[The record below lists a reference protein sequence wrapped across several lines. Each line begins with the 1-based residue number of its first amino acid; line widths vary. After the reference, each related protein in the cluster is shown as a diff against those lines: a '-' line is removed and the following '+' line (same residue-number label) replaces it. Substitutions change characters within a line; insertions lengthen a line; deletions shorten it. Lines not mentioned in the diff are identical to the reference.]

1 MSSTLRFSGDVVFV
15 RSTQGHVA
23 VVDAADAHLVAG
35 IAWQSQRLSSGV
47 YFNRRW
53 KEGRTARVEFLRR
66 RIMTPAPDLVV
77 DHIDGDPRNNRRSN
91 LRVCTRAENS
101 ANKHRGKTS
110 HTGVVGVY
118 KGWGD
123 YFYTRI
129 KVNGRL
135 VNLGRFDTLAEA
147 KAAYDGARPISPEF
161 RHYPEGSRREL

>member
-1 MSSTLRFSGDVVFV
+1 MSVPLVKFT
-15 RSTQGHVA
+15 VA
-23 VVDAADAHLVAG
+23 EVADHFGV
-35 IAWQSQRLSSGV
+35 SQRHLS
-47 YFNRRW
+47 
-53 KEGRTARVEFLRR
+53 ETARAKKLCGRAGRSLYFTEADVEALRR